1 MAASSKYIAHIWN
14 NCSSTS
20 NAEDCVLNTSTATQN
35 VYYGLWCY
43 SVWIHFGFR
52 YRTLNYYEYT
62 VDPVD
67 FFADYVDTGG
77 HSTSAIEVRHKMKS
91 KQSCW
96 EQVGAGKVE
105 EDFEICSKIN
115 QGIIDWAKNKL

>member
-1 MAASSKYIAHIWN
+1 M
-14 NCSSTS
+14 
-20 NAEDCVLNTSTATQN
+20 
-35 VYYGLWCY
+35 
-43 SVWIHFGFR
+43 
-52 YRTLNYYEYT
+52 
-62 VDPVD
+62 DPVD

-115 QGIIDWAKNKL
+115 QGIIDWAMNKLRCKLVKYICVLMSPPMIFVL